1 MTENAYAERIYATT
15 MLEPLIGPLRQAGL
29 SPERALL
36 AGGLSEADV
45 ASPATLV
52 SIDQMLLV
60 YDAIVAQMGDP
71 MLAYR
76 LGLAFHVTTYG
87 MYGFA
92 MLSSADSRH
101 ALEIA
106 LQYHRLGSPLAR
118 PELSVE
124 GPTAS
129 WRFTPIAHPRM
140 LGALYEFVVRLH
152 VGIFAR
158 LYGEVVEE
166 DLAGVAAGLAFD
178 LAPDEA
184 AVVGR
189 LIGLR
194 VERTP
199 GDQTWIRVD
208 SAHLGQPTRMGSP
221 AVNRMLLQIC
231 DEQIEELRKREGLSG
246 RLRTVLI
253 MNGCR
258 VLGVGGAAR
267 RLGMSERSLHRRL
280 ADEGASFRRIR
291 DDVQLRAAIEY
302 LRDTELTVEAIAE
315 SLGFSDA
322 ANFRRAFRR
331 WTGKPP
337 LAYRR
342 HRGGRR
348 GRSASTPQA
357 RRANRGA

>member
-1 MTENAYAERIYATT
+1 MIENAYAERIYATA

-36 AGGLSEADV
+36 AGDLHEEDV
-45 ASPATLV
+45 LSPATLV
-52 SIDQMLLV
+52 SIDQILLV
-60 YDAIVAQMGDP
+60 YHAIVAQMHDP

-92 MLSSADSRH
+92 VLSSADSRH

-118 PELSVE
+118 PKLSIE
-124 GPTAS
+124 GPTAR
-129 WRFTPIAHPRM
+129 WVFTPIPHPLM

-158 LYGEVVEE
+158 LYGEVVGE
-166 DLAGVAAGLAFD
+166 DLADVSAGLSFD

-184 AVVGR
+184 AVVER
-189 LIGLR
+189 LIGMK
-194 VERTP
+194 VEQARA
-199 GDQTWIRVD
+199 DETWIRVD
-208 SAHLGQPTRMGSP
+208 SARLGRPTRMGSP

-231 DEQIEELRKREGLSG
+231 DTQIEMLRKREGLSG

-258 VLGVGGAAR
+258 VLNLRAAAR
-267 RLGMSERSLHRRL
+267 RLGMTERSLRRRL
-280 ADEGASFRRIR
+280 ADEGTSFRGVH
-291 DDVQLRAAIEY
+291 DDVQLQAAIGY
-302 LRDTELTVEAIAE
+302 LRDTRLTVEAIAE
-315 SLGFSDA
+315 LLGFSDA

-337 LAYRR
+337 LDYRR
-342 HRGGRR
+342 HERGGRR
-348 GRSASTPQA
+348 A
-357 RRANRGA
+357 